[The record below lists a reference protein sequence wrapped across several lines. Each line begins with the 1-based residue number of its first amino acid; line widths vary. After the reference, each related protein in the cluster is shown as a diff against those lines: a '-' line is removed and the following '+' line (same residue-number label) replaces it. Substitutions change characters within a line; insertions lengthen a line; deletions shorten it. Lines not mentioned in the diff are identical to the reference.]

1 LTRRPER
8 LLALSGGA
16 FAVLLVVGFLI
27 SGGNTPDYAADD
39 QKWMR
44 WADGNEIKSRIGAFL
59 ALLAGLAGL
68 HFMATVRSMW
78 GRAETTLRGS
88 DQLARVAFAGGL
100 VGITG
105 ITLAIVMLA
114 GASAE
119 GADADP
125 TVTRAVASATLVG
138 PFLVAAMG
146 FAAFLAA
153 AGLFTLRSEILPRW
167 IGIVAIL
174 GAGAFCVTFFT
185 LLAGPSKDSV
195 FGYGFPLGW
204 LALLIWSIATSTAR
218 YREVVRQGA

>member
-1 LTRRPER
+1 MIG
-8 LLALSGGA
+8 SGCA
-16 FAVLLVVGFLI
+16 
-27 SGGNTPDYAADD
+27 
-39 QKWMR
+39 

-59 ALLAGLAGL
+59 ALPAGLAGL

-78 GRAETTLRGS
+78 GRVETTVRGS
-88 DQLARVAFAGGL
+88 EQLARVAFAGGL

-146 FAAFLAA
+146 FAAFLAGG
-153 AGLFTLRSEILPRW
+153 GLFTLRSEISARW

-185 LLAGPSKDSV
+185 LLAGPSEDSV

>member
-1 LTRRPER
+1 MTPRLER
-8 LLALSGGA
+8 LLALSGVA

-39 QKWMR
+39 QEWLR

-59 ALLAGLAGL
+59 VLLAGLAGL

-78 GRAETTLRGS
+78 GRVETTVRGS
-88 DQLARVAFAGGL
+88 EQLARVAFAGGL

-153 AGLFTLRSEILPRW
+153 GGFLRCAARSQRAGSALWRYSAPVPSASRSSHSSPGRARTACSATGFLS
-167 IGIVAIL
+167 
-174 GAGAFCVTFFT
+174 AGS
-185 LLAGPSKDSV
+185 PS
-195 FGYGFPLGW
+195 
-204 LALLIWSIATSTAR
+204 
-218 YREVVRQGA
+218 